1 LARWSSV
8 RHDGRTRDV
17 FNPHVAQIRLTD
29 KYTPDEPRLRL
40 DDCGSAR
47 FINVNGPL
55 NRQATTMAYNDAFI
69 LLLWLFVLVL
79 PLTMLRPKTG
89 IPIIQQIVEE

>member
-1 LARWSSV
+1 
-8 RHDGRTRDV
+8 
-17 FNPHVAQIRLTD
+17 
-29 KYTPDEPRLRL
+29 
-40 DDCGSAR
+40 
-47 FINVNGPL
+47 
-55 NRQATTMAYNDAFI
+55 MAYNDAFI